1 MLLNASDVVVA
12 LLVFSSLYVS
22 IRTPL
27 LRNPSPNPDAKY
39 SFDRVQ
45 ALWWTL
51 IVVSSFV
58 IHYGRTRNFESINS
72 DTLIL
77 LSISLTTAAAGSLI
91 DVSKTGPAAS
101 NSRGLITDILSDKFG
116 VSMHRFQGLIFN
128 FIFGL
133 TFLVE
138 FWADNVFPEFNDAE
152 LALMGV
158 SSGAYLAIK
167 TNENRAEH
175 DANPPTSPPAGPS
188 PSR

>member
-1 MLLNASDVVVA
+1 MLLYASYVVVA
-12 LLVFSSLYVS
+12 ILLFLSLYVS

-27 LRNPSPNPDAKY
+27 LRNPSPNPDAKF

-45 ALWWTL
+45 ALWWTI

-58 IHYGRTRNFESINS
+58 VHYGRTRNFESINS

-101 NSRGLITDILSDKFG
+101 NSRGLMTDILSDRFG

-138 FWADNVFPEFNDAE
+138 FWTDDVFPEFNDAE

-167 TNENRAEH
+167 TNENRTEH
-175 DANPPTSPPAGPS
+175 DQSPPS
-188 PSR
+188 PSVTNAGNG